1 MAYRILAD
9 ENVERATVNYLRK
22 LGHDVERLDDIAE
35 LGLGA
40 GDESI
45 ARYARDHDRLLLT
58 QDDDFFT
65 ELNVENTAGIL
76 FQRDQTL
83 STREVGDA
91 VHEMSQY
98 LDHSDITLEYV
109 SEHWL

>member
-22 LGHDVERLDDIAE
+22 LDHDVERLDDVT
-35 LGLGA
+35 GLGR
-40 GDESI
+40 GSEDESI
-45 ARYARDHDRLLLT
+45 AQYAREHDRLILT

-65 ELNVENTAGIL
+65 DLDVEDTAGVL
-76 FQRDQTL
+76 FQRDQRL

-98 LDHSDITLEYV
+98 LDQSDIILEYI
-109 SEHWL
+109 SRNWL

>member
-22 LGHDVERLDDIAE
+22 LDHDVERLDEVAE

-40 GDESI
+40 EDEAI
-45 ARYARDHDRLLLT
+45 ARYAREHDRIVLT

-65 ELNVENTAGIL
+65 ELEIEHMVGVL
-76 FQRDQTL
+76 YQREQTL
-83 STREVGDA
+83 SAREVGDI
-91 VHEMSQY
+91 VHEMTQY
-98 LDHSDITLEYV
+98 LEQSDVTLEYV
-109 SEHWL
+109 SGNWL